1 MTNSI
6 EVVRVW
12 VPAFLAELRVACC
25 VSHACDAAKVSRAV
39 AYRHRDNNKDFAEA
53 WQEAIDGYGDDL
65 RAEAV
70 RRAVHGVQEVV
81 LWQGLPVWV
90 WEAGGRVV
98 PPGTEGA
105 TQRPL
110 MKSRHSDGILL
121 RLLEIALPEQFAAQA
136 RKQATSAGPTVGAAV
151 LADLRNLS
159 DAELDARIAELERGE
174 AAQGDG
180 EEPSEGGE
188 GGEPAGGEGPAAAL

>member
-1 MTNSI
+1 MTDSI

-25 VSHACDAAKVSRAV
+25 VSHACDAANVSRTA
-39 AYRHRDNNKDFAEA
+39 AYKHRDNSPEFAAA

-65 RAEAV
+65 KAEAV

-90 WEAGGRVV
+90 AELDGRIA
-98 PPGTEGA
+98 PPDTEGA
-105 TQRPL
+105 TKRPL
-110 MKSRHSDGILL
+110 MKSRHSDAILL
-121 RLLEIALPEQFAAQA
+121 RLLEVALPEQFAAHA
-136 RKQATSAGPTVGAAV
+136 RKQATSAGPTVAASV
-151 LADLRNLS
+151 LADLRKMS

-174 AAQGDG
+174 AAQG
-180 EEPSEGGE
+180 GGE
-188 GGEPAGGEGPAAAL
+188 GPGEGDEGGGPAGGEGPAAAL